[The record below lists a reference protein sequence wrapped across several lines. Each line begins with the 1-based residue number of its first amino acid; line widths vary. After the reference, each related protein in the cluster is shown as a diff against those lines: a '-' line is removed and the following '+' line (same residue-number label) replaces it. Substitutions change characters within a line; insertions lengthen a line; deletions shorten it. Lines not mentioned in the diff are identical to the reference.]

1 MARLLQRLGML
12 SARSRKTVIA
22 VWVLLIIALGV
33 VTVSSSQL
41 SDEAS
46 TIPGTESSQALET
59 VKEKFPGPPEP
70 QHGGSLQVVLQT
82 PQDGKI
88 TGAADATAARELL
101 AEVANVA
108 GVTTVSNPF
117 DRADPYL
124 SPDGSTAVA
133 TVEVETGSEKALEGV
148 QAQVREITDASPTLT
163 AQVGGSVVDTA
174 PKVFGITEIIAAGV
188 AFLVLL
194 LAYGSLVAAGA
205 NMLMAL
211 VGVGVGLL
219 GVLAASAFSPI
230 QTTTPILALMLALAV
245 GIDYVL
251 FIITRFRAELR
262 RGRSVADAIEISS
275 GTAGSSVV
283 FAGATVVIALAG
295 LSVVGISFLTEMGL
309 AAAGAVAV
317 AVLMALTLT
326 PALLAVLGRRLLP
339 KAERATALPD
349 GATVDNS
356 KLAGP
361 ASSERITLLER
372 WGSIVVRRPVACL
385 SVAVIALAVIAVP
398 ALALKSALSV
408 PGGDDPQSPERAAY
422 ETVAKE
428 FGPGAQSPLIVL
440 AESDSVRSD
449 TRAVASMLEHTDGV
463 VNVSTPQISED
474 GTAALFTVIA
484 DTDALDDATT
494 NLVSEIRER
503 GAALNGGADH
513 VDVRVTGQ
521 TAVDLD
527 TNKKL
532 SEAFIVYGALV
543 VALAVVL
550 LIFLFRSIL
559 VPVIA
564 AIGFLFSLMGALG
577 ASVAVFQWGWFDFL
591 VKAPQGDPISSLI
604 PILLTGI
611 LFGLAMDYQ
620 VFLVS
625 RMHEAHLRGLPP
637 KEAVLDGF
645 SHSAGV
651 VVAAAAIMTTVFA
664 GFGLSASPIV
674 ASIGLGLAVGVLL
687 DAFVVRLIIVPTTLS
702 LLGDKAWWLPTWLD
716 RLLPHIH
723 VEGEDTPDP
732 QDAPTADTLRV
743 S

>member
-1 MARLLQRLGML
+1 MARLLQRLGL
-12 SARSRKTVIA
+12 FSARSRKSVIA
-22 VWVLLIIALGV
+22 VWALLLIALGV
-33 VTVSSSQL
+33 ITMSFSQF
-41 SDEAS
+41 SDETS

-59 VKEKFPGPPEP
+59 LEEKFPGAPEP
-70 QHGGSLQVVLQT
+70 LHGGTLQLVLQA
-82 PQDGKI
+82 PDDGEI
-88 TGAADATAARELL
+88 TGAADAAAARDLI
-101 AEVANVA
+101 AEVATVE
-108 GVTTVSNPF
+108 GVTAVSNPF
-117 DRADPYL
+117 DPGDPYI
-124 SPDGSTAVA
+124 SPDGSTAIA
-133 TVEVETGSEKALEGV
+133 TVDVETGSEAALEEV
-148 QAQVREITDASPTLT
+148 QAQVREVADGSPALT
-163 AQVGGSVVDTA
+163 AQVGGSMVDTS
-174 PKVFGITEIIAAGV
+174 PKVFGLAEVIAAGV

-211 VGVGVGLL
+211 IGVGVGLL

-230 QTTTPILALMLALAV
+230 QTTTPILALMLGLAV

-262 RGRSVADAIEISS
+262 KGRSVTEAIEVSS

-309 AAAGAVAV
+309 AAAGAVSV

-339 KAERATALPD
+339 KTERATTLREPAS
-349 GATVDNS
+349 TDNS
-356 KLAGP
+356 KLTGP
-361 ASSERITLLER
+361 VSSERITLLER
-372 WGSIVVRRPVACL
+372 WGSVVVRRPVACL
-385 SVAVIALAVIAVP
+385 TVALIGLAVIAVP

-408 PGGDDPQSPERAAY
+408 PGGDDPEGPERAAY
-422 ETVAKE
+422 QTVAEE
-428 FGPGAQSPLIVL
+428 FGPGAQSPLVVL
-440 AESDSVRSD
+440 AESDSVRSAIP
-449 TRAVASMLEHTDGV
+449 AVLSMLEDTDGV
-463 VNVSTPQISED
+463 VSVATPQVSSD
-474 GTAALFTVIA
+474 GSAALFTVIA
-484 DTDALDDATT
+484 DTDPLDAATT
-494 NLVSEIRER
+494 DLVSEIRDR
-503 GAALNGGADH
+503 GAALDGNAAG

-527 TNKKL
+527 TNQKL
-532 SEAFIVYGALV
+532 SEAFVVYGLLV
-543 VALAVVL
+543 SALAVVL

-559 VPVIA
+559 VPLVA
-564 AIGFLFSLMGALG
+564 ALGFVFSLAGALG

-591 VKAPQGDPISSLI
+591 VNAPQGDPISSLI

-651 VVAAAAIMTTVFA
+651 VVAAAAIMTAVFA

-687 DAFVVRLIIVPTTLS
+687 DAFVVRLVIVPATLS
-702 LLGDKAWWLPTWLD
+702 LLGDKAWWVPTWLD

-723 VEGEDTPDP
+723 LEGDDTVNLTDTPS
-732 QDAPTADTLRV
+732 AN
-743 S
+743 